1 MSALQLMHSYLKNC
15 MQRIKIIS
23 EYSSWEDI
31 VFKDSQGSIPRPL
44 LFNIFLCNLFLIIE
58 NLDIASY
65 ADYNTPYTTVNST
78 EEVIQKLGNAAKT
91 LF

>member
-1 MSALQLMHSYLKNC
+1 

-31 VFKDSQGSIPRPL
+31 IFKDSQGSILRPL

-58 NLDIASY
+58 NLDI